1 MTVYERAVVP
11 PSLSYE
17 LYPPA
22 TPASAEAV
30 LRTVAELATTR
41 PDYVSVT
48 YSGTPA
54 RRRASVELIEHL
66 VRDTRLRPLAHL
78 TCVGETRESLD
89 LLVRQFV
96 GLGVR
101 GLLALRGDLPQEP
114 GPADEELPFA
124 QDLVG
129 LIREVETRHGAS
141 LAGGRLAVGVAA
153 YPNRHPES
161 PSFLH
166 DVEVLVSKQRCGA
179 DFAITQVYFDHL
191 HYVRL
196 VTAARA
202 AGVTIPIIPGVM
214 PMGSIGRLQ
223 RLAVMTGVRPDTAL
237 LHRLE
242 TASGDAERRC
252 IGVQAAALL
261 ARQALEADA
270 PGLHLYTF
278 NDHRAS
284 IELIETLDLPAART
298 LAGAVPA

>member
-1 MTVYERAVVP
+1 MTLYERAAVP

-22 TPASAEAV
+22 TPQAGEAL
-30 LRTVAELATTR
+30 LRTVDELEATG

-48 YSGTPA
+48 YSGIPA
-54 RRRASVELIEHL
+54 RRRASIELIAYL
-66 VRDTRLRPLAHL
+66 LGNTRLRPLAHL

-101 GLLALRGDLPQEP
+101 GFLALRGDLPEDPRVAP
-114 GPADEELPFA
+114 GGLPFA
-124 QDLVG
+124 RYLVE
-129 LIREVETRHGAS
+129 LIREVESRQGAT

-153 YPNRHPES
+153 YPNQHPES

-166 DVEVLVSKQRCGA
+166 DVEVLVAKQHAGA
-179 DFAITQVYFDHL
+179 DFAITQVYFDHT

-196 VTAARA
+196 VAAARA

-214 PMGSIGRLQ
+214 PMTSTRRLE

-242 TASGDAERRC
+242 TASGEPERRK
-252 IGVQAAALL
+252 IGVQAAAQL
-261 ARQALEADA
+261 AKAALDTGA
-270 PGLHLYTF
+270 PGVHLYTF

-284 IELIETLDLPAART
+284 VEVVDELDLQPART
-298 LAGAVPA
+298 PAYATPA